1 VSELE
6 IKRRANEF
14 LHKGRYPDAIA
25 EYEKLLAER
34 KKPNPAILNLIGD
47 LHIKAGNYE
56 KGFEYYL
63 LASRAYADEG
73 LFHNGIAVGKK
84 VLRMDAD
91 QTEVYG
97 MLGQLYARQGLGVD
111 CIKFL
116 TDYANRKEKEGE
128 YPAALASF
136 AEACEILPD
145 FPEIH
150 IAYGEM
156 LEQVDRLKDAA
167 SAFDTAA
174 TAFDDRQMLEEAEQW
189 RRRARA
195 ARGEEPGAGTGDVR
209 ELMNLRTLDDAPAAR
224 PSPPARPSASRP
236 AVTRPAAPRPPAGK
250 PAPRPAAPAPADDP
264 WGRFDPA
271 RNPEIPPP
279 PPLPGRR
286 PAARPARPAPPQ
298 PEITHVPVGR
308 GRDGVFDL
316 EIEPPS
322 AVVHPPAAEVPPPPA
337 GEPLELQTVDDLFG
351 GPAAPP
357 GPADSGVHAPPEVA
371 APAAM
376 DSFFRDSGVHEAP
389 ELGSERAVI
398 VGDDTELVR
407 EGGDVQEVIN
417 DFREA
422 TMDLLDLDDH
432 QAHYDL
438 GTTYMEM
445 ELFDEAAAE
454 FEISALGP
462 EYILSSQEML
472 GYCFLRKGQID
483 LAIRELKKGLAVEGY
498 DDRDKLGLLYN
509 LGVASRVLDKEN
521 EAIEYF
527 RRIVEIDPDFRD
539 TRERLERLV
548 QNSA

>member
-1 VSELE
+1 MSELE

-25 EYEKLLAER
+25 EYEKLLEER

-56 KGFEYYL
+56 RGFEYYL
-63 LASRAYADEG
+63 QASRTYADEG

-84 VLRMDAD
+84 VLRMDAE

-111 CIKFL
+111 CVKFL
-116 TDYANRKEKEGE
+116 SDYATRKDEEGE

-145 FPEIH
+145 FPEVH
-150 IAYGEM
+150 VAYGEM
-156 LEQVDRLKDAA
+156 LEQVDRREDAA
-167 SAFDTAA
+167 SAFETAA
-174 TAFDDRQMLEEAEQW
+174 TSYDDRQMLEEAEQW

-195 ARGEEPGAGTGDVR
+195 ARGEEPGSGDGDVR
-209 ELMNLRTLDDAPAAR
+209 ELMNLRTLDDSTSTAKPPPRPRPETPA
-224 PSPPARPSASRP
+224 
-236 AVTRPAAPRPPAGK
+236 RPAAPDRSE
-250 PAPRPAAPAPADDP
+250 DP
-264 WGRFDPA
+264 WARFDPSQ
-271 RNPEIPPP
+271 NPDIPPP

-286 PAARPARPAPPQ
+286 PAAKPARPADPAPEISHVPVDRREAKVFELEVEPPPPGVKPAATEPPAVEPQ
-298 PEITHVPVGR
+298 PE
-308 GRDGVFDL
+308 
-316 EIEPPS
+316 
-322 AVVHPPAAEVPPPPA
+322 A
-337 GEPLELQTVDDLFG
+337 GDHELELQTVNDLFG
-351 GPAAPP
+351 ASSPDADAVDAPADPDDTVEVPAPQ
-357 GPADSGVHAPPEVA
+357 AMESFFDSGVHRAPDGP
-371 APAAM
+371 
-376 DSFFRDSGVHEAP
+376 
-389 ELGSERAVI
+389 SERAVI
-398 VGDDTELVR
+398 VGDDSELVR

-438 GTTYMEM
+438 GTTYLEM

-454 FEISALGP
+454 FEISARGT
-462 EYILSSQEML
+462 EYVLSSQEML

-483 LAIRELKKGLAVEGY
+483 LAIHELEKGLAVEGY

-509 LGVASRVLDKEN
+509 LGVACRVLDQEN

-539 TRERLERLV
+539 TRDRLERLV

>member
-1 VSELE
+1 
-6 IKRRANEF
+6 
-14 LHKGRYPDAIA
+14 
-25 EYEKLLAER
+25 
-34 KKPNPAILNLIGD
+34 
-47 LHIKAGNYE
+47 
-56 KGFEYYL
+56 
-63 LASRAYADEG
+63 
-73 LFHNGIAVGKK
+73 
-84 VLRMDAD
+84 
-91 QTEVYG
+91 

-156 LEQVDRLKDAA
+156 LEQVDRMKDAA

-189 RRRARA
+189 RKRARA
-195 ARGEEPGAGTGDVR
+195 ARGEEPGAGGGDVR
-209 ELMNLRTLDDAPAAR
+209 ELMNLRTLDDAPAAKPAPR
-224 PSPPARPSASRP
+224 PAAPRAPASRP
-236 AVTRPAAPRPPAGK
+236 APGRPAAPRPPAGR
-250 PAPRPAAPAPADDP
+250 PAPRAAAPVPAASDDP
-264 WGRFDPA
+264 WSRFDPS

-286 PAARPARPAPPQ
+286 PPARAARPAPPQ

-308 GRDGVFDL
+308 SRDGVYDL

-322 AVVHPPAAEVPPPPA
+322 AALQPPAAEVAPPPAPHA

-351 GPAAPP
+351 APAVP
-357 GPADSGVHAPPEVA
+357 GPADSGVHAPPEVP

-376 DSFFRDSGVHEAP
+376 DSFFRDSGVHGSP
-389 ELGSERAVI
+389 ELESERAVI

-454 FEISALGP
+454 FEISALGA

>member
-6 IKRRANEF
+6 IKRRANEH
-14 LHKGRYPDAIA
+14 LHKGRYADAIA

-63 LASRAYADEG
+63 QGSRAYADEG

-97 MLGQLYARQGLGVD
+97 MLGQLYARQGLGMD

-116 TDYANRKEKEGE
+116 TDYANRKDKEGE

-150 IAYGEM
+150 VAYGEM
-156 LEQVDRLKDAA
+156 LEQVDRKKDAA
-167 SAFDTAA
+167 AAFETAA
-174 TAFDDRQMLEEAEQW
+174 TSYDDRQMSEEAEQC

-195 ARGEEPGAGTGDVR
+195 ALGEEPGSGDGDVR
-209 ELMNLRTLDDAPAAR
+209 ELMNLRTLDESPAPEKPREPAAPSAPVAPAAR
-224 PSPPARPSASRP
+224 PPAPEESEAEPWATFDASR
-236 AVTRPAAPRPPAGK
+236 
-250 PAPRPAAPAPADDP
+250 
-264 WGRFDPA
+264 
-271 RNPEIPPP
+271 NPDIPPP

-286 PAARPARPAPPQ
+286 PAARPAAPE
-298 PEITHVPVGR
+298 PEISHVPVGKNES
-308 GRDGVFDL
+308 GVY
-316 EIEPPS
+316 EIEAEPPVGEDEP
-322 AVVHPPAAEVPPPPA
+322 ALDPPAEDGEVPA
-337 GEPLELQTVDDLFG
+337 S
-351 GPAAPP
+351 P
-357 GPADSGVHAPPEVA
+357 G
-371 APAAM
+371 M
-376 DSFFRDSGVHEAP
+376 DTFFESGVHESP
-389 ELGSERAVI
+389 REPSERAVI
-398 VGDDTELVR
+398 VGDDAELVR

-422 TMDLLDLDDH
+422 TMDLLDMDDH

-454 FEISALGP
+454 FEISAMGP
-462 EYILSSQEML
+462 EYVLSSQEML

-509 LGVASRVLDKEN
+509 LGVACRVLDKEN

-539 TRERLERLV
+539 TSERLERLV
-548 QNSA
+548 QSSA